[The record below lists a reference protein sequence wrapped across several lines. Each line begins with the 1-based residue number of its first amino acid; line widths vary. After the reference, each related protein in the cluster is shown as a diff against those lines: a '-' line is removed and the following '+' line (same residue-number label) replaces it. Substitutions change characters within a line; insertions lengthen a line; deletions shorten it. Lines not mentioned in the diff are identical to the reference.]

1 MECQGSLLIHDG
13 DCSIY
18 EKDDDNDSNDDGCN
32 NITQDVEYYEE
43 DKEEEDDDDEYYE
56 FDSENNKRRISRNEA
71 MAYSYCVI
79 CKCYKANG
87 WEQYINRWIENSDGI
102 LVTEG
107 WDPTFKERFY
117 SIHSELKAEMK
128 QMINNNSGVINQE
141 EEIQASELERK
152 RKRKQAAK
160 VALEKEIELGREF
173 DREFDLSLIHI

>member
-1 MECQGSLLIHDG
+1 MGTRKEYQQYPRTIEQLINDEYNLKQQMEYQGSLRIHGG

-18 EKDDDNDSNDDGCN
+18 KKDDDNDSNDDGCN
-32 NITQDVEYYEE
+32 NTIQDVEYYEE
-43 DKEEEDDDDEYYE
+43 DKEEDDDDEYYE

-71 MAYSYCVI
+71 MAYSYRVI
-79 CKCYKANG
+79 CECYKANG

-128 QMINNNSGVINQE
+128 QMINNNCCVINQE
-141 EEIQASELERK
+141 EKIQASELERK
-152 RKRKQAAK
+152 RKRK
-160 VALEKEIELGREF
+160 
-173 DREFDLSLIHI
+173 